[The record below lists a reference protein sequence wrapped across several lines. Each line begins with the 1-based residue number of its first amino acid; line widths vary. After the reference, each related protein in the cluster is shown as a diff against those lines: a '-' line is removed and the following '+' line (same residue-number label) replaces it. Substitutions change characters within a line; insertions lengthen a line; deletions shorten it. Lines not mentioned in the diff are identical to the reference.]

1 MITVEDIEKYL
12 VEGHVEYIKRA
23 TLVDSP
29 YNKGYY
35 IGTSA
40 HIHDFF
46 IRDEGTVPNLFHSGS
61 KVLIHHHPWISRIM
75 YVLPRYVVFDAV
87 GLKV

>member
-1 MITVEDIEKYL
+1 MITAEDIEKYL

-23 TLVDSP
+23 TLVVSP

-46 IRDEGTVPNLFHSGS
+46 IRDEGTVPYAFHSGS
-61 KVLIHHHPWISRIM
+61 KVLIHHHPWISRVI
-75 YVLPRYVVFDAV
+75 YVLPHYVKFESL

>member
-1 MITVEDIEKYL
+1 MITAEDIEKYL

-46 IRDEGTVPNLFHSGS
+46 IRDEVTVAYSFHSGS
-61 KVLIHHHPWISRIM
+61 RVFKPNHPYHNMVL
-75 YVLPRYVVFDAV
+75 YVLPHYVVFDSV

>member
-1 MITVEDIEKYL
+1 MITAEDIEKYL

-46 IRDEGTVPNLFHSGS
+46 IRDEGTPPYSFHSGS
-61 KVLIHHHPWISRIM
+61 KVLIPNHPYRSRVI
-75 YVLPRYVVFDAV
+75 YVLPHYAKFESL

>member
-1 MITVEDIEKYL
+1 MITAEDIEKYL

-46 IRDEGTVPNLFHSGS
+46 IRDESTVAYSFHSGS
-61 KVLIHHHPWISRIM
+61 RVFKPNHPYRNMVL
-75 YVLPRYVVFDAV
+75 YVLPHYVVFDSI

>member
-1 MITVEDIEKYL
+1 MITTEDIEKYL
-12 VEGHVEYIKRA
+12 VDGHVEYIKRA

-46 IRDEGTVPNLFHSGS
+46 IRDEGTPPYSFHSGS
-61 KVLIHHHPWISRIM
+61 KVLIHHHPWISRIL
-75 YVLPRYVVFDAV
+75 YVLPHYVKFESL

>member
-1 MITVEDIEKYL
+1 MITPEEIQKYL

-23 TLVDSP
+23 TLVVSP
-29 YNKGYY
+29 YNTGYY
-35 IGTSA
+35 VSTSA

-46 IRDEGTVPNLFHSGS
+46 IRDEGTVPYSFHSGS
-61 KVLIHHHPWISRIM
+61 RVLIPNHPYRSRVM
-75 YVLPRYVVFDAV
+75 YVLPHYVKFDSV

>member
-1 MITVEDIEKYL
+1 MITAEDIEKYL
-12 VEGHVEYIKRA
+12 VEGHVKYIKRA

-35 IGTSA
+35 IGISA

-46 IRDEGTVPNLFHSGS
+46 IRDEGIVAYSFHSRS
-61 KVLIHHHPWISRIM
+61 KVFKLNHPYHNM
-75 YVLPRYVVFDAV
+75 VLYVLPHYVVFDSV

>member
-1 MITVEDIEKYL
+1 MITAEDIEKYL

-23 TLVDSP
+23 TLANSP
-29 YNKGYY
+29 FNTGYY

-46 IRDEGTVPNLFHSGS
+46 IRDEGTVPYLFHSGS
-61 KVLIHHHPWISRIM
+61 RVLIHHHPWISRIM
-75 YVLPRYVVFDAV
+75 YVSPKYVKFESL
-87 GLKV
+87 GIKV

>member
-1 MITVEDIEKYL
+1 MITAEDIEKYL

-46 IRDEGTVPNLFHSGS
+46 IRDEGTVA
-61 KVLIHHHPWISRIM
+61 
-75 YVLPRYVVFDAV
+75 Y
-87 GLKV
+87 

>member
-1 MITVEDIEKYL
+1 MITAEDIEKYL
-12 VEGHVEYIKRA
+12 VEGHVEYIKRV
-23 TLVDSP
+23 TLVFPP

-40 HIHDFF
+40 HIQDFF
-46 IRDEGTVPNLFHSGS
+46 IRDVGTTPNAFHSGS
-61 KVLIHHHPWISRIM
+61 KVLKHHHPWVSRII
-75 YVLPRYVVFDAV
+75 YVLPQHVEFESL

>member
-1 MITVEDIEKYL
+1 MITAEDIEKYL

-23 TLVDSP
+23 TLVNAP
-29 YNKGYY
+29 YNTGYY

-46 IRDEGTVPNLFHSGS
+46 IRDEGNAHYSFHSGS
-61 KVLIHHHPWISRIM
+61 RVFKSNHPYHNRVL
-75 YVLPRYVVFDAV
+75 YVLPRYVVFDSV

>member
-1 MITVEDIEKYL
+1 MITAEDIEKYL

-23 TLVDSP
+23 TLVVSP

-35 IGTSA
+35 IGTSDE
-40 HIHDFF
+40 IHDFF
-46 IRDEGTVPNLFHSGS
+46 IIDEGVIHYFSHSGS
-61 KVLIHHHPWISRIM
+61 RVLDYNHPYKYRVL
-75 YVLPRYVVFDAV
+75 YVSPNHVVFNSV

>member
-1 MITVEDIEKYL
+1 MITAEDIEKYL

-23 TLVDSP
+23 TFVNSP

-40 HIHDFF
+40 HIHDVF
-46 IRDEGTVPNLFHSGS
+46 IRADRYSSLFIPLRFKG
-61 KVLIHHHPWISRIM
+61 I
-75 YVLPRYVVFDAV
+75 YT
-87 GLKV
+87 

>member
-1 MITVEDIEKYL
+1 MITTEDIEKYL

-23 TLVDSP
+23 TLVVSP

-46 IRDEGTVPNLFHSGS
+46 IRDEDTVAYSFHLGSSVFKPNHPYHNM
-61 KVLIHHHPWISRIM
+61 VL
-75 YVLPRYVVFDAV
+75 YVLPHYVKFESL

>member
-1 MITVEDIEKYL
+1 MITAEDIEKYL

-46 IRDEGTVPNLFHSGS
+46 IRDEDTVAYTFHSGS
-61 KVLIHHHPWISRIM
+61 RVFKPNHPYHNMVL
-75 YVLPRYVVFDAV
+75 YVLPHYVVFDSV